1 MSKNES
7 DSDGSHEGELIEQDY
22 PELMNVARSA
32 RENHGVDISTDAPKK
47 PELVERM
54 TEGEIHL
61 DDGTWMVGDEE
72 IERLPSNPTPDRD
85 GQSEPR
91 PEVVLYAQTRA
102 GTTEERLGEIEDTLG
117 EIGYVL
123 RENEQ
128 GDTLSVIIPPEEPGI
143 DPEEV
148 TREEV
153 YEMAQDLDIDGRGD
167 MNKAELI
174 EAVEAER

>member
-1 MSKNES
+1 MTKTES

-32 RENHGVDISTDAPKK
+32 RENHGIDISTDAPKK

-54 TEGEIHL
+54 AEEGIHL
-61 DDGTWMVGDEE
+61 DDGVWMAGEEE

-85 GQSEPR
+85 GPSEPR
-91 PEVVLYAQTRA
+91 PEVVLYAQIRA
-102 GTTEERLGEIEDTLG
+102 GTTEERLDEIEDALG

-123 RENEQ
+123 RENER
-128 GDTLSVIIPPEEPGI
+128 DNTLSIIIPPEESGI
-143 DPEEV
+143 DPDEV
-148 TREEV
+148 TYDELYDE
-153 YEMAQDLDIDGRGD
+153 AQELDIEGRSEMD
-167 MNKAELI
+167 KQDLI